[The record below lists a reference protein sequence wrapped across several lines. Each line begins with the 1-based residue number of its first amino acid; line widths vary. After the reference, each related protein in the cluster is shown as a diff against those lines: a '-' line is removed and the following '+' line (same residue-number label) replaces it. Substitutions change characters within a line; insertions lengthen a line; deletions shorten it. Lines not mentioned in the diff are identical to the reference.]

1 MVGPL
6 AFAAGGSPPH
16 LTGMLIPRPN
26 VILLLDSFFHVV
38 IWRGHVAQNEHGWW
52 EVSLDGIQQTQRLEA
67 GFQFEGLRLVNLSV
81 QSEPLR

>member
-1 MVGPL
+1 M
-6 AFAAGGSPPH
+6 
-16 LTGMLIPRPN
+16 
-26 VILLLDSFFHVV
+26 ILLLDSFFHVV